1 MGEKVNKAY
10 FSAIKPGRYN
20 PKIYCASKIWHA
32 EKWLDLRNNYGYDII
47 SSWIEVP
54 CGTKDNPEG
63 ALKFSPEQQS
73 VLWQDCVL
81 EINRADLLIAYAEE
95 GDDQRGALVEIG
107 GALANSCPVYL
118 IGNCDSY
125 RKSNSSDAAFTHH
138 PLFYNSFLPD
148 DHIEGYKVALRHW
161 HKEYE

>member
-1 MGEKVNKAY
+1 M
-10 FSAIKPGRYN
+10 
-20 PKIYCASKIWHA
+20 
-32 EKWLDLRNNYGYDII
+32 
-47 SSWIEVP
+47 
-54 CGTKDNPEG
+54 
-63 ALKFSPEQQS
+63 
-73 VLWQDCVL
+73 
-81 EINRADLLIAYAEE
+81 LIAYAEE

-138 PLFYNSFLPD
+138 PLFYNSFLPE